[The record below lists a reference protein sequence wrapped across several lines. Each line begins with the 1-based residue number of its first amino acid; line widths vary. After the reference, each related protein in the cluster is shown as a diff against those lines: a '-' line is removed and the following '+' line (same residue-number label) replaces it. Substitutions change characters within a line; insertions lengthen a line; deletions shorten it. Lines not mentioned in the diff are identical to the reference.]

1 MNIVNFHIKKQKLI
15 SSVSYEI
22 KNLYRSIIYM
32 L

>member
-15 SSVSYEI
+15 SSYEI

>member
-1 MNIVNFHIKKQKLI
+1 MNIINFDIEKQKLI

-22 KNLYRSIIYM
+22 KNLYRNIIYI